1 MIGKVGGNDQESAVM
16 KRLDVLAIFVLLA
29 MVFVAL
35 LLHIL
40 APKTAAATG
49 VLAKGSESETP
60 ARPSLL
66 CNTFLKATIAGDFSA
81 FKNACLKE
89 GDGQMKL
96 FSAQPGTK
104 EMFRRAA
111 ETIAPACGKGYELQY
126 LTSMNQQGSEVFL
139 WKLVPRAGQSQFLV
153 RLTLKNGKVAGFFF
167 Q

>member
-1 MIGKVGGNDQESAVM
+1 M
-16 KRLDVLAIFVLLA
+16 KRLDIFATLTVVA

-35 LLHIL
+35 CLHIVAPENAGRLESRPLPPL
-40 APKTAAATG
+40 A
-49 VLAKGSESETP
+49 ESP
-60 ARPSLL
+60 ARPLSL
-66 CNTFLKATIAGDFSA
+66 CKTFLQATIEGNFGA

-111 ETIAPACGKGYELQY
+111 GTISPLCRKGYDLEY
-126 LTSMNQQGSEVFL
+126 LTSMSQQGSEVFL
-139 WKLVPRAGQSQFLV
+139 WKLLPRAGQSQFLV
-153 RLTLKNGKVAGFFF
+153 RLTLTGGKVSGFFF